1 MGKNRSKK
9 PGKSKKKWI
18 PKKKNMAEKARKK
31 FIFLG
36 FGKKIGEKNTK
47 IVYFFGSLE
56 KMRKATDQEL
66 REVEGIGPKLAA
78 QLKNFLETGK
88 L

>member
-1 MGKNRSKK
+1 LRSKK
-9 PGKSKKKWI
+9 IRESILDDFPG
-18 PKKKNMAEKARKK
+18 
-31 FIFLG
+31 LG
-36 FGKKIGEKNTK
+36 KVRRLALLGH
-47 IVYFFGSLE
+47 FGSLE